1 MYKNVFFDLDGTITD
16 SGEGILNSV
25 EYALKK
31 LGITHYERS
40 KLYGFIGPPLMVSFG
55 EFFGLSE
62 EKCKEGV
69 RLYREYYSKKGI
81 YENRLYDGIIP
92 LLEKLKAA
100 GINIVLATSKPH
112 EFAEEILRYFG
123 IARYFDHIA
132 AAEMNGKR
140 NEKSEIIAYAL
151 EISGAEKSKTV
162 MVGDRRFDVL
172 GAKAMGIS
180 SIGVL
185 YGFGTEDELVN
196 AGADYTA
203 KTPESVLEIVLGT
216 N

>member
-16 SGEGILNSV
+16 SAEGILNSV

-31 LGITHYERS
+31 LGITNYERS

-112 EFAEEILRYFG
+112 EFAEEILHYFG
-123 IARYFDHIA
+123 IAQYFDHIA

-185 YGFGTEDELVN
+185 YGFGTEDEIIK